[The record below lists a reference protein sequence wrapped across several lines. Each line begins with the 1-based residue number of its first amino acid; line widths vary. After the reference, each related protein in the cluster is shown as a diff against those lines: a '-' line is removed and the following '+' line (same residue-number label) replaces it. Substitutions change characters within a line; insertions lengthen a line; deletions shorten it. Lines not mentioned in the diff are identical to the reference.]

1 MHFSCSVKTMECG
14 QIFIL
19 AVACRQLRKKAQHN
33 FIGQFLNLLY
43 LPRLVYSLSDG
54 GGWSKMKVSFSV
66 SSTILGKQDDP
77 YPLPTRTQHF
87 CQPVPYTNPY
97 SIPTRTIY
105 LTHVMRGS
113 AAASGQAAR
122 ARAAGVS
129 TRDQRWSVRLQATDT
144 PVP

>member
-1 MHFSCSVKTMECG
+1 MVGTLVRAGRFLVRSGRLRSGHGTKCLETYCHDCSENT
-14 QIFIL
+14 
-19 AVACRQLRKKAQHN
+19 ATS
-33 FIGQFLNLLY
+33 
-43 LPRLVYSLSDG
+43 PRR
-54 GGWSKMKVSFSV
+54 
-66 SSTILGKQDDP
+66 KQDDP

-97 SIPTRTIY
+97 PIPARTIY